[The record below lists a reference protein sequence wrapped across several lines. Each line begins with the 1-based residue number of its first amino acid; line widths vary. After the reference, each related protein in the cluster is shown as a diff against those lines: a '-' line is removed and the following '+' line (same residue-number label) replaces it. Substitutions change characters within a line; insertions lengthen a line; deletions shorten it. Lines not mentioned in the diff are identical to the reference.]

1 MSNEQLEEDLLHQCK
16 SIHMN
21 ANSDEFE
28 DTLNLDGIAKY
39 LVHQFNMQYKS
50 KSKYISET
58 AERLCDAYIEVT
70 GHPIKFITH
79 AEFKTFYIELTKLE
93 SHLQS
98 HLQNYANYGGYG
110 RKQSSNFNDYFTP
123 KYDLETIKQ
132 LKNSCMLPIKIQT
145 EDIIICEYFIGNLLK
160 DKQISIPLNQLDS
173 LYEHIIQIL
182 TKNISDNTNYVMSSE
197 INKSKTIIRLTIR
210 KCTDIEDE

>member
-1 MSNEQLEEDLLHQCK
+1 
-16 SIHMN
+16 
-21 ANSDEFE
+21 
-28 DTLNLDGIAKY
+28 
-39 LVHQFNMQYKS
+39 MQYKS

-58 AERLCDAYIEVT
+58 TERLCDAYIEVI
-70 GHPIKFITH
+70 GHPVKFITH
-79 AEFKTFYIELTKLE
+79 AEYKTFYIELTKLE

-98 HLQNYANYGGYG
+98 HLQNYANYGGHG

-123 KYDLETIKQ
+123 KYDLETIKN
-132 LKNSCMLPIKIQT
+132 LKISCMLPIKIQT
-145 EDIIICEYFIGNLLK
+145 EDIITCEYFIGNLLK
-160 DKQISIPLNQLDS
+160 DKQISIPSNQLDS

-182 TKNISDNTNYVMSSE
+182 TKIWITENISDNRNYVTSSG